1 MYVAVFKEILL
12 ILFQII
18 KMTFSLPLSRKWTN
32 SILPYHSLPPSLH
45 PWQVDAIESIVGGE
59 NVGLFVPTGSG
70 KTLPQLVSCLFF
82 GEGVGMIIP
91 PLLTI
96 QFQMEA
102 VCR

>member
-1 MYVAVFKEILL
+1 MTGESSHRVFKETLL
-12 ILFQII
+12 FLFQII
-18 KMTFSLPLSRKWTN
+18 NMTFSLPLSFKWTN
-32 SILPYHSLPPSLH
+32 SILPHHSLP